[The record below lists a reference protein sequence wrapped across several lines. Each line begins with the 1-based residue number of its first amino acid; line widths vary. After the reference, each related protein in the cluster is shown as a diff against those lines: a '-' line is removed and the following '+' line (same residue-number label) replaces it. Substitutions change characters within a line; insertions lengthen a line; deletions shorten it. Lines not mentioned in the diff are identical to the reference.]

1 MDEHCEQALET
12 LWPPTES
19 GRFESPELTA
29 AREHVEQ
36 CTACQAFL
44 CRDDNL
50 GKRLRELDTV
60 GSASLSEACRAK
72 LQQLLKSDSVD
83 SEAYSEVTFIQLRRR
98 IRWPAWT
105 EGIAAAAAIV
115 LIAGGLAISRSIG
128 APLTDGAFTTDFI
141 RTELPGL
148 ESGGVTPTQVAAFY
162 AKQFGERMDP
172 ARLLDA
178 HVTRVTVCVVQG
190 NRGAMVEYEL
200 GGERLVYYQLPLDGR
215 RAPSHLHSGQVGEL
229 NVARW
234 GDDRSE
240 HVLVSS
246 LPVENLEEY
255 DQARMD

>member
-1 MDEHCEQALET
+1 MDERCEQVLER
-12 LWPPTES
+12 LWPPTEP
-19 GRFESPELTA
+19 GGLETPELVA
-29 AREHVEQ
+29 AREHLEG

-44 CRDDNL
+44 CRDENL
-50 GKRLRELDTV
+50 GRRLRELDAV
-60 GSASLSEACRAK
+60 GSASLPEACRVE

-83 SEAYSEVTFIQLRRR
+83 SEADSEVTSIQSRRR
-98 IRWPAWT
+98 IRRPAWT
-105 EGIAAAAAIV
+105 EVAAAAAAIA
-115 LIAGGLAISRSIG
+115 LIAGGLTISRSIE

-141 RTELPGL
+141 HTALPGTA
-148 ESGGVTPTQVAAFY
+148 SGDVAPTQVAAFY
-162 AKQFGERMDP
+162 AEQFGERMDP

-178 HVTRVTVCVVQG
+178 RVTRVTVCEVQG

-215 RAPSHLHSGQVGEL
+215 RAPSHLHTGQVGRL

-246 LPVENLEEY
+246 LPIENLEEY
-255 DQARMD
+255 ALERMN